1 MKYFD
6 IMDKEE
12 KGIFISFTD
21 KTEAENYLNR
31 EMESFPERCEKY
43 GLHIV
48 EKEKLTLSERL
59 DKAFKVANNAI
70 YFNDRSDYLSAL
82 YEICTILKPVTTY
95 DDIGKK
101 YLEE

>member
-1 MKYFD
+1 MKYYE

-12 KGIFISFTD
+12 KGIFISFT
-21 KTEAENYLNR
+21 
-31 EMESFPERCEKY
+31 EKFDALIWLRGEKVRNPKRVEEE

-48 EKEKLTLSERL
+48 EVDRLTLSERC
-59 DKAFKVANNAI
+59 DKAFAIANNAI

-82 YEICTILKPVTTY
+82 WDVCKMLKSPLSE
-95 DDIGKK
+95 DEIGKK

>member
-1 MKYFD
+1 MKYYE

-12 KGIFISFTD
+12 KGIFISFTEQFD
-21 KTEAENYLNR
+21 ALRWLKREKNR
-31 EMESFPERCEKY
+31 NPKRVEKQ

-48 EKEKLTLSERL
+48 EVDRLTLSERC
-59 DKAFKVANNAI
+59 DKAFAIANNAI

-82 YEICTILKPVTTY
+82 WDVCKILKSPLSE
-95 DDIGKK
+95 DEIGKK